1 MIARTTSP
9 RRARRPHGELRE
21 RVGNYVS
28 VKPLQLGNSVSAD
41 TLSMFDPIYLGID
54 EFGEPVYLHLVYRNL
69 LAGGEPGGGKS
80 GLLNTIA
87 AHAALSTDRKSVV

>member
-9 RRARRPHGELRE
+9 RRARHPHGELRE

-41 TLSMFDPIYLGID
+41 SHLRKHRRNSLGT
-54 EFGEPVYLHLVYRNL
+54 R
-69 LAGGEPGGGKS
+69 
-80 GLLNTIA
+80 
-87 AHAALSTDRKSVV
+87 AL

>member
-1 MIARTTSP
+1 MIARTTPP

-41 TLSMFDPIYLGID
+41 MC
-54 EFGEPVYLHLVYRNL
+54 
-69 LAGGEPGGGKS
+69 
-80 GLLNTIA
+80 
-87 AHAALSTDRKSVV
+87 